1 MNILSRVFIFLMF
14 CFLLCCNSGFKSNKP
29 TSDSEVV
36 GHFDLKSACLNLS
49 SPINFEKDVCE
60 MPFSKSLETNSES
73 QLVKLNFCNG
83 QLKNSCLEPFQNPT
97 NNPPETIKIR
107 DKNSNLISSWGKVKT
122 QVEIADKTKNTAI
135 KPLVIEITE
144 IKK

>member
-1 MNILSRVFIFLMF
+1 
-14 CFLLCCNSGFKSNKP
+14 
-29 TSDSEVV
+29 
-36 GHFDLKSACLNLS
+36 
-49 SPINFEKDVCE
+49 